1 MQCIVTCTAVRMR
14 IYLKSDLRCKFLIFY
29 TYHPNLLYLRK
40 DMRIRVYFSKPKWI
54 REQKV
59 LETLT

>member
-14 IYLKSDLRCKFLIFY
+14 IYLKSVLRCKFLIFD
-29 TYHPNLLYLRK
+29 TYHPNLRYLRK